1 MIIKHR
7 NTISGNEE
15 KPDSGGWEVVYTGF
29 ILILLCFFVMM
40 CALSIKIE
48 EEKVMRFV
56 KSFANVISIGHGGIK
71 FDASQRI
78 LTESPDIMGK
88 QNEIATFSEK
98 LKKSV
103 KIFYSGKQVVMRLS
117 DTALFDI
124 GSAEISPE
132 AIPLLMDIGTIISKT
147 SYNIR
152 IEGHTD
158 NIPIHTGRFPSNWE
172 LSTSR
177 AVNFLRYLI
186 ENCNISTNRL
196 SAVGFGEYHP
206 ILPNDSS
213 QHRTENRRWHRRV
226 HHPGWVCRGSQQ
238 CALCSG
244 RVRRRPAPGHW
255 RRLSLWHH

>member
-1 MIIKHR
+1 MRKMIIKHR
-7 NTISGNEE
+7 NITSGNEE
-15 KPDSGGWEVVYTGF
+15 KPAGGGWEVVYTGF

-40 CALSIKIE
+40 CALSTKIE
-48 EEKVMRFV
+48 EAKVMRFV
-56 KSFANVISIGHGGIK
+56 KSFVDVVSIGHGGIK
-71 FDASQRI
+71 FDAGQEI
-78 LTESPDIMGK
+78 LTESPDIMEK
-88 QNEIATFSEK
+88 QNEIAIFSEK
-98 LKKSV
+98 LKEYVASRGLENRV

-117 DTALFDI
+117 DTALFNI

-172 LSTSR
+172 LSASR

-186 ENCNISTNRL
+186 ENCNIPINRL

-206 ILPNDSS
+206 ILPNDSP
-213 QHRTENRRWHRRV
+213 QHRAENRRVEIVFEREAR
-226 HHPGWVCRGSQQ
+226 
-238 CALCSG
+238 
-244 RVRRRPAPGHW
+244 
-255 RRLSLWHH
+255 

>member
-48 EEKVMRFV
+48 EAKVMRFV
-56 KSFANVISIGHGGIK
+56 KSFADVISIGQGGIK

-98 LKKSV
+98 LKKYVASRELENNV

-117 DTALFDI
+117 DTALFNI

-147 SYNIR
+147 SYKIR

-186 ENCNISTNRL
+186 ENCNISTDRL

-213 QHRTENRRWHRRV
+213 QHRTENRRVEIVFERETR
-226 HHPGWVCRGSQQ
+226 
-238 CALCSG
+238 
-244 RVRRRPAPGHW
+244 
-255 RRLSLWHH
+255 

>member
-48 EEKVMRFV
+48 EAKVMRFV
-56 KSFANVISIGHGGIK
+56 KSFADVISIGQGGIK

-78 LTESPDIMGK
+78 LTESPDIMEK
-88 QNEIATFSEK
+88 QNEIATFSEE
-98 LKKSV
+98 LKKYVASRGLENSV

-117 DTALFDI
+117 DTALFNI

-213 QHRTENRRWHRRV
+213 QHRTENRRVEIVFEREAR
-226 HHPGWVCRGSQQ
+226 
-238 CALCSG
+238 
-244 RVRRRPAPGHW
+244 
-255 RRLSLWHH
+255 

>member
-7 NTISGNEE
+7 NIISGNEE
-15 KPDSGGWEVVYTGF
+15 KPDTGGWEVVYTGF

-48 EEKVMRFV
+48 EAKVMRFV
-56 KSFANVISIGHGGIK
+56 KSFADVISIGHGGIK

-78 LTESPDIMGK
+78 LTESPDMMEK
-88 QNEIATFSEK
+88 QNEITIFSEK
-98 LKKSV
+98 LKEYVASRGLENSV
-103 KIFYSGKQVVMRLS
+103 KIFYSGKRVVMRLS
-117 DTALFDI
+117 DTVLFDI

-213 QHRTENRRWHRRV
+213 QHRTENRRVEIVFEREAR
-226 HHPGWVCRGSQQ
+226 
-238 CALCSG
+238 
-244 RVRRRPAPGHW
+244 
-255 RRLSLWHH
+255 